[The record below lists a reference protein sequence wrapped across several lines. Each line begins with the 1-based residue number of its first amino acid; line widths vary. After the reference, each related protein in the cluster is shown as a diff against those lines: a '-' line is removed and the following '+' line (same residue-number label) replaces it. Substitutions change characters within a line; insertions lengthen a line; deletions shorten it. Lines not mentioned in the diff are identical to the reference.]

1 MRRLNIVTMAIV
13 PKPIYRLNTIAV
25 TILDAYFADFDRLIL
40 KFIWKGKGF
49 RIVKTILN
57 KKKE

>member
-25 TILDAYFADFDRLIL
+25 TILDVYFADFDRLIL